1 MKRKS
6 LLIILLLALMVPLA
20 ALAQVERTATVYN
33 GWDKECHVPMYGNL
47 NDGDRSLSQ
56 FIMDKSVLQAMG
68 LAGKQIT
75 KMTFYLANPVPASY
89 QWTTPRYTYVTLA
102 EVDASELDEN
112 GNVIQS
118 EDMTNEQIVTHL
130 YLDAQGETMEIAF
143 SSPYTYSGEKN
154 LLVQFEEQYQ
164 FYPSGY
170 TPFGPYRKPVFYGVY
185 KDGASGWNK
194 VTYTGG
200 HPTRLV
206 KYNFVPKTTFTYLD
220 EATWANTNR
229 PQNVTATPSYDIG
242 NNNSISYRIQL
253 QWDAPANYTG
263 NYQVLCV
270 PRGTS
275 TLDWSNPIATSNT
288 FYTFE
293 GLQKNTSYDLY
304 VRAKRSTNFFN
315 VFSAAATAS
324 ATTPF
329 YPANLDEGDLVFD
342 FNSRTMPNGLTL
354 AGNATYLVRPYSD
367 HNYSLNRLG
376 YYNVGAGVGSFDWMG
391 RQHYL
396 ETSPLTITLP
406 DLKFTNASNG
416 LMVDFDLIREEVY
429 YDAGPAQVLVK
440 LHDYNYNEDLFSAT
454 ASTDESYY
462 DGQHFTYRITNVDQ
476 SSSQH
481 IYKLSFSSVDGGKGF
496 TIDNIVVRKAPA
508 IIPAYNL
515 AASEITPN
523 SATIS
528 WTDDNTN
535 SHTFDLVYRQKG
547 YSNDPNIWEHYVE
560 GVTNPYTLTGL
571 TPYTDYEVKV
581 KTITSSAYED
591 SEIFGFST
599 QCTPAL
605 APYYEPFAGLTALP
619 TDWRVN
625 VPEYAEVVMEVGN
638 GRLTLHNTATEV
650 THNTYGYISTYTSY
664 SEFGAYI
671 ILPYFNNLGSLQL
684 SFKAGRTQG
693 TMESLSVGVVA
704 DPNNYTDYT
713 EIGTATLTDNANGEV
728 YSYNLVNNAVQS
740 GHIVIY
746 FGKYESNLQSIWLD
760 DFYVQQ
766 YAAPTGPV
774 VSNVTNT
781 TATLGW
787 NAGAATEWEVQY
799 KLATA
804 SDWTTVTPNPTTNTC
819 TITGLTASTDYVA
832 QVRAKYG
839 DSPSTWV
846 GFGTFRTLMQEAVV
860 MDASHSNYSQNFNF
874 INIGHGWMFLNV
886 PRVNSDDYGWYWGN
900 IGTTYSSKYCIYIS
914 DDGGTSNNYYVGSS
928 YEIGSTHGYLT
939 FNETTVYAAK
949 TFNLAPGQYTFNYD
963 YRVKG
968 VVGQDYARVAL
979 VPADVALEG
988 IYAGRPDGL
997 TSTTLPEG
1005 WIALDDE
1012 TALPQYGTTATWS
1025 TKTVT
1030 HSVFAPGDYMMV
1042 FIWHQDAG
1050 SRLHSAVQ
1058 MPIAI
1063 DNVSVTWSPLIT
1075 PPDMSTLVAAP
1086 TDTQATLTW
1095 SVPTCTLTPTGYEV
1109 EYATDASF
1117 TDALT
1122 ATTNTN
1128 SVTLTG
1134 LTANTNY
1141 YVRIR
1146 SAHTAN
1152 GTTIYSD
1159 WSDACVFSTNYP
1171 TPTNFTL
1178 VRQTTSM
1185 AQVMWTPVEM
1195 TLPEEQRINYT
1206 YQLTTDPDDW
1216 GADNPGL
1223 SSNGWERNLAP
1234 GSYHFRVKTAVY
1246 DNSTNTIVGESSW
1259 SEPIQFT
1266 IAPWTDPVT
1275 LFPLTYGFETP
1286 TYFDDGLTLGGNL
1299 DKFSIARY
1307 ELEGLTA
1314 HDGEANIYL
1323 LAFTSGSNGE
1333 AYLVMPPLRPSTND
1347 ALVSFWWYHDNTANN
1362 TDEGVTIEQ
1371 SSNGASWQQWGSKI
1385 TRYAEETGWVK
1396 YQQVVPAGGTDP
1408 IYIRLHFEGANSGQW
1423 WKRCYLD
1430 DLTVNTFKSEQPYIS
1445 YVGCDGNSATITLY
1459 DYAVENGYHSS
1470 QFEVQYREW
1479 RDPSETQETWV
1490 DYDVFVNQEPYT
1502 FETTLTVNGLQPATC
1517 YEFRARARVSF
1528 GGYDFDWSGY
1538 CEPVRQWT
1546 DCGTY
1551 TITPTYSYTEDFEE
1565 LFNGTDCWTVG
1576 EGWEIQHEGGH
1587 SGDYCAYLPA
1597 NTNSKMTMPLISA
1610 SGCNNVIIRFW
1621 SKGPGKIYAYYGQD
1635 FGTSRLVGFMSN
1647 TTDWVQYE
1655 LSISYLIKN
1664 NALLKISFEP
1674 DLPYRKAW
1682 YVDDIEIVANAYD
1695 KVFDPIGASYVGAYE
1710 ANSLWFPNGVPTAED
1725 NVMIMGSAKVGFSE
1739 TTVVNAAVGNVA
1751 FSHHGSLSVN
1761 KSATLTANRIDAT
1774 KQVTVYGTAN
1784 ITTLNATK
1792 ANSAVVKNG
1801 GTLYAATITGTSDE
1815 VDNTVVIEDGGQLK
1829 LDNPAYVTVKKTIG
1843 SYTAIEAENN
1853 VERGGY
1859 YLISS
1864 PLNTNY
1870 FNPAMAGACTQVTEG
1885 GETVWTYDL
1894 YAFDYEQ
1901 ELEWRNYKVQN
1912 FLMRNGRGYLYANRD
1927 GVDLSFAGPVAA
1939 NNTPIPYS
1947 TNYGEGAS
1955 YPLNG
1960 WTLVGNPFT
1969 CNAYISG
1976 SAPDMAFFRMNPAG
1990 DGFIP
1995 VTGPLAPM
2003 EGVFVY
2009 TQTAGQV
2016 VTFSREEST
2025 TNDPNLTID
2034 PNIMALPIHILAEN
2048 QDALLMVAQT
2058 IALVEGW
2065 NWWAPMVRIT
2075 AAQLRATLNSN
2086 LQHLMTKTGEVATD
2100 AVLEPGQMY
2109 KIQTEEAVDDVTI
2122 TGVPT
2127 TASISVGDDINWIGY
2142 TGERTNI
2149 SAALAP
2155 YGIEPSEGD
2164 KIISQEGGFAIYN
2177 GTTWTGTLIE
2187 LEQGKGYIYVRGQ

>member
-33 GWDKECHVPMYGNL
+33 GTDKECHVPVYGNL

-56 FIMDKSVLQAMG
+56 FIMDKNVLQTVG
-68 LAGKQIT
+68 LTGKQIT

-102 EVDASELDEN
+102 EVDASELDAD

-118 EDMTNEQIVTHL
+118 SDMTDEQIVAHL

-143 SSPYTYSGEKN
+143 NSPYTYSGEKN
-154 LLVQFEEQYQ
+154 LLVQFEEEYR

-200 HPTRLV
+200 HPTRLN

-304 VRAKRSTNFFN
+304 VRAKLGYVYT
-315 VFSAAATAS
+315 SAAATAS

-329 YPANLDEGDLVFD
+329 YPANLDESNLVFD

-354 AGNATYLVRPYSD
+354 IGNATYLVRPYSD
-367 HNYSLNRLG
+367 HTYSLNELG

-406 DLKFTNASNG
+406 ELKFTNASNG
-416 LMVDFDLIREEVY
+416 LMVEFDLKKEPIYEGE
-429 YDAGPAQVLVK
+429 GPAEVLVR
-440 LHDYNYNEDLFSAT
+440 LHDYNYNDEKFLAT

-462 DGQHFTYRITNVDQ
+462 NGQHFTYRITNVDQ

-481 IYKLSFSSVDGGKGF
+481 IYKLSFSSVEGGKGF

-547 YSNDPNIWEHYVE
+547 YSNDPNVWQHYVQ

-581 KTITSSAYED
+581 KTMTSTGYED
-591 SEIFGFST
+591 SEILGFST
-599 QCTPAL
+599 QCTPASV
-605 APYYEPFAGLTALP
+605 PYYEPFAGLTTLP
-619 TDWRVN
+619 TNWRIN
-625 VPEYAEVVMEVGN
+625 VPEYAEVVTEVGN

-650 THNTYGYISTYTSY
+650 TQNIYGYISIYTSY

-704 DPNNYTDYT
+704 EPNNYTDYT

-766 YAAPTGPV
+766 YAAPTGLA
-774 VSNVTNT
+774 VSDVTNT

-787 NAGAATEWEVQY
+787 NAGAATEWEVRY
-799 KLATA
+799 GTDANNYGTPIA
-804 SDWTTVTPNPTTNTC
+804 VTEPAC
-819 TITGLTASTDYVA
+819 TITGLTANTDYVA

-839 DSPSTWV
+839 ESYSVWV
-846 GFGTFRTLMQEAVV
+846 DFEGFKTLMQEAVV

-900 IGTTYSSKYCIYIS
+900 IGTTYSSRYCIYIS
-914 DDGGTSNNYYVGSS
+914 DDGGTTNNYYVGNS
-928 YEIGSTHGYLT
+928 YDIGGSHGYLT
-939 FNETTVYAAK
+939 FFETTVYAVK
-949 TFNLAPGQYTFNYD
+949 TFNLAPGQYTFSYD

-1042 FIWHQDAG
+1042 FIWHQDDG

-1075 PPDMSTLVAAP
+1075 PPDMNTLVAAP

-1095 SVPTCTLTPTGYEV
+1095 QAPTCTLTPTGYEV

-1141 YVRIR
+1141 FVRIR
-1146 SAHTAN
+1146 SANTAN

-1159 WSDACVFSTNYP
+1159 WSDPRSFSTNYP
-1171 TPTNFTL
+1171 TPTNL
-1178 VRQTTSM
+1178 AVVRQTTSM
-1185 AQVMWTPVEM
+1185 AQVMWTPVEL
-1195 TLPEEQRINYT
+1195 TLPEGQRINYT

-1234 GSYHFRVKTAVY
+1234 GSYHFRVKTAIY
-1246 DNSTNTIVGESSW
+1246 DNSNNSIVGTSDW

-1286 TYFDDGLTLGGNL
+1286 TYFDDGLTLGGDL

-1408 IYIRLHFEGANSGQW
+1408 IYIRLHFEGADLTQW

-1430 DLTVNTFKSEQPYIS
+1430 DLTVNAFKSEQPYIS
-1445 YVGCDGNSATITLY
+1445 YVGCDAYTATITLY
-1459 DYAVENGYHSS
+1459 DYAYQNGWPSS
-1470 QFEVQYREW
+1470 AFEVQYREW
-1479 RDPSETQETWV
+1479 RDPSETQNEWV
-1490 DYDVFVNQEPYT
+1490 DYPIFENEAPYA
-1502 FETTLTVNGLQPATC
+1502 FERTLTLNGLQPATC

-1528 GGYDFDWSGY
+1528 GSIDFAWSNY
-1538 CEPVRQWT
+1538 CEAYRQWT

-1565 LFNGTDCWTVG
+1565 LFNGTDCWTI
-1576 EGWEIQHEGGH
+1576 EGNWTMQQSGGH
-1587 SGDYCAYLPA
+1587 DGDYCAYCPGRVNLQDNAFLTSPA
-1597 NTNSKMTMPLISA
+1597 ISF
-1610 SGCNNVIIRFW
+1610 SGCNNAILRFW
-1621 SKGPGKIYAYYGQD
+1621 SKGKGIVRVYYGE
-1635 FGTSRLVGFMSN
+1635 GFADYGDIFTLSA
-1647 TTDWVQYE
+1647 TEDWERIE
-1655 LSISYLIKN
+1655 LSLSYFMNKGPIKVC
-1664 NALLKISFEP
+1664 F
-1674 DLPYRKAW
+1674 YRKYNNTSAW
-1682 YVDDIEIVANAYD
+1682 YVDDVSIIANVYE
-1695 KVFDPIGASYVGAYE
+1695 KIFDCKWNEVGLLTSAGNWY
-1710 ANSLWFPNGVPTAED
+1710 PNGIPSASDEV
-1725 NVMIMGSAKVGFSE
+1725 VIMRGSQVYYSNSPFSCG
-1739 TTVVNAAVGNVA
+1739 TINFGTSGSVWVRNNCLLTVSTFNA
-1751 FSHHGSLSVN
+1751 SRR
-1761 KSATLTANRIDAT
+1761 LTVD
-1774 KQVTVYGTAN
+1774 GTAN
-1784 ITTLNATK
+1784 ITTLNIEGK
-1792 ANSAVVKNG
+1792 GSVVVNNG
-1801 GTLYAATITGTSDE
+1801 GTLYASTITGTSDE

-1843 SYTAIEAENN
+1843 SYTEIETENN
-1853 VERGGY
+1853 VTNGGY
-1859 YLISS
+1859 YLLSS
-1864 PLNTNY
+1864 PLATNY

-1885 GETVWTYDL
+1885 GQVVWTYDL
-1894 YAFDYEQ
+1894 YKLDYEQ
-1901 ELEWRNYKVQN
+1901 ELEWRNYKDAN
-1912 FLMRNGRGYLYANRD
+1912 FLMKNGYGYLYANRD
-1927 GVDLSFAGPVAA
+1927 GVELSFAGPVAA
-1939 NNTPIPYS
+1939 NNTQIPVN
-1947 TNYGEGAS
+1947 TNYGEGS
-1955 YPLNG
+1955 LYPLNG

-1990 DGFIP
+1990 NGFIP
-1995 VTGPLAPM
+1995 VTGPVAPM

-2009 TQTAGQV
+2009 TQMAGQA

-2025 TNDPNLTID
+2025 TNGPNLMPD
-2034 PNIMALPIHILAEN
+2034 PNIMALPTHALAEN
-2048 QDALLMVAQT
+2048 QDALLLVTQT
-2058 IALVEGW
+2058 IAMVSGW
-2065 NWWAPMVRIT
+2065 NWFAPMVRIT
-2075 AAQLRATLNSN
+2075 AAQLRSALDGYIVQLRS
-2086 LQHLMTKTGEVATD
+2086 KEGEVDTD
-2100 AVLEPGQMY
+2100 AVLEPGQMF
-2109 KIQTEEAVDDVTI
+2109 KIQVDATPENVSV
-2122 TGVPT
+2122 TGVY
-2127 TASISVGDDINWIGY
+2127 TAANISIENGSNWFGYTSETDDIA
-2142 TGERTNI
+2142 T
-2149 SAALAP
+2149 ALNAL
-2155 YGIEPSEGD
+2155 GIIPVDGD
-2164 KIISQEGGFAIYN
+2164 KIISQDGGFAIFD
-2177 GTTWTGTLIE
+2177 GTTWQGTLTQ
-2187 LEQGKGYIYVRGQ
+2187 LTQGQGYVYVR

>member
-1 MKRKS
+1 MKRKDF
-6 LLIILLLALMVPLA
+6 LLILVLALMVPLA

-33 GWDKECHVPMYGNL
+33 GTDKECHVPVYGNL

-56 FIMDKSVLQAMG
+56 FIMDKNVLQTVG
-68 LAGKQIT
+68 LTGKQIT

-102 EVDASELDEN
+102 EVDASELDAD

-118 EDMTNEQIVTHL
+118 EDMTDEQIVAYL

-143 SSPYTYSGEKN
+143 STPYTYSGEKN

-293 GLQKNTSYDLY
+293 GLQKNMSYDLY

-329 YPANLDEGDLVFD
+329 YPANLDEGNLVFD

-367 HNYSLNRLG
+367 HTYSLNRLG

-440 LHDYNYNEDLFSAT
+440 LHDDNYNEDLFSAT

-462 DGQHFTYRITNVDQ
+462 NGQHFTYRITNVDQ

-515 AASEITPN
+515 AASNITPT

-528 WTDDNTN
+528 WMDDNTN

-591 SEIFGFST
+591 SEILGFST
-599 QCTPAL
+599 QCTPASV
-605 APYYEPFAGLTALP
+605 PYYEPFAGLTALP

-625 VPEYAEVVMEVGN
+625 VPEYAEVVTEVGN

-650 THNTYGYISTYTSY
+650 TQNIYGYISTYTSY

-704 DPNNYTDYT
+704 APNNYTDYT

-766 YAAPTGPV
+766 YAAPTGLA
-774 VSNVTNT
+774 VSDVTNT
-781 TATLGW
+781 TATLSW
-787 NAGAATEWEVQY
+787 NAGAATEWEVRY
-799 KLATA
+799 GTDANNYGTPV
-804 SDWTTVTPNPTTNTC
+804 SVTELTY
-819 TITGLTASTDYVA
+819 TITGLTASTNYVA

-839 DSPSTWV
+839 DNLYSEWV
-846 GFGTFRTLMQEAVV
+846 SFEGFKTYYSAPILV
-860 MDASHSNYSQNFNF
+860 DASHPYSHGFSTMQSTGNGFTIVGDIGGWQLINKGLFGNDWALGTAPGRLNGSLTGLNNYS
-874 INIGHGWMFLNV
+874 L
-886 PRVNSDDYGWYWGN
+886 
-900 IGTTYSSKYCIYIS
+900 YIS
-914 DDGGTSNNYYVGSS
+914 KD
-928 YEIGSTHGYLT
+928 GSTYQYIHGETPLIGGGWQGWG
-939 FNETTVYAAK
+939 TTVYAARVF
-949 TFNLAPGQYTFNYD
+949 TLTPGSYQFSYRWYGNGIHASD
-963 YRVKG
+963 YF
-968 VVGQDYARVAL
+968 RVAL
-979 VPADVALEG
+979 VPADTE
-988 IYAGRPDGL
+988 L
-997 TSTTLPEG
+997 TASNSGPTGFSYNSLPTG
-1005 WIALDDE
+1005 WIALDGGE
-1012 TALPQYGTTATWS
+1012 ALNPMDNNVVGFASYTTPES
-1025 TKTVT
+1025 
-1030 HSVFAPGDYMMV
+1030 SRINILEEGNYMMV
-1042 FIWHQDAG
+1042 FVWTN
-1050 SRLHSAVQ
+1050 SSLKLPSAVN
-1058 MPIAI
+1058 PPVAI
-1063 DNVSVTWSPLIT
+1063 DEIGISCVSLIT
-1075 PPDMSTLVAAP
+1075 PPDMNTLVAAP

-1095 SVPTCTLTPTGYEV
+1095 QAPACTLTPTGYEV

-1141 YVRIR
+1141 YVQIR
-1146 SAHTAN
+1146 SLHTAN

-1159 WSDACVFSTNYP
+1159 WSDARVFSTQYP
-1171 TPTNFTL
+1171 TPTNL
-1178 VRQTTSM
+1178 VVVGQTTSM
-1185 AQVMWTPVEM
+1185 AQVMWTPVEL
-1195 TLPEEQRINYT
+1195 TLPEGQRINYT

-1234 GSYHFRVKTAVY
+1234 GSYHFHVKTAVY
-1246 DNSTNTIVGESSW
+1246 DNSTNTIVGESDW

-1286 TYFDDGLTLGGNL
+1286 TYFDDGLTLGGDL

-1430 DLTVNTFKSEQPYIS
+1430 DLTVNAFKSEQPYIS
-1445 YVGCDGNSATITLY
+1445 YVGCDAYTATITLY
-1459 DYAVENGYHSS
+1459 DYAYQNGWPSS
-1470 QFEVQYREW
+1470 AFHVQYRKVGQ
-1479 RDPSETQETWV
+1479 DTWI
-1490 DYDVFVNQEPYT
+1490 DYGDFVNQAPYA
-1502 FETTLTVNGLQPATC
+1502 FENSLTIDGLDPNSY
-1517 YEFRARARVSF
+1517 YEFCACARVSYNGNDF
-1528 GGYDFDWSGY
+1528 AWSNYCEPYRQWTSNDVFTVTPTHPYEHDFEFGAYNWTEGNWNTQYEGGYDGS
-1538 CEPVRQWT
+1538 
-1546 DCGTY
+1546 
-1551 TITPTYSYTEDFEE
+1551 S
-1565 LFNGTDCWTVG
+1565 
-1576 EGWEIQHEGGH
+1576 
-1587 SGDYCAYLPA
+1587 YCAYSNGSTEVLLSPE
-1597 NTNSKMTMPLISA
+1597 ISFSSECENAILRFYKKTSGGA
-1610 SGCNNVIIRFW
+1610 SSV
-1621 SKGPGKIYAYYGQD
+1621 YVYYGENFAQR
-1635 FGTSRLVGFMSN
+1635 TMLQSYAVSSWAISEYSLSRFMNSGPIKIGIAAGN
-1647 TTDWVQYE
+1647 ANYG
-1655 LSISYLIKN
+1655 SYIDN
-1664 NALLKISFEP
+1664 
-1674 DLPYRKAW
+1674 
-1682 YVDDIEIVANAYD
+1682 IEIIANAYG
-1695 KVFDPIGASYVGAYE
+1695 KIFDGASAVQWSN
-1710 ANSLWFPNGVPTAED
+1710 ANNWYPQGVPSANDDVMVMGTVFVGYTDGSNPYTA
-1725 NVMIMGSAKVGFSE
+1725 SAKNIGF
-1739 TTVVNAAVGNVA
+1739 
-1751 FSHHGSLSVN
+1751 GSSGYVYVRPGSV
-1761 KSATLTANRIDAT
+1761 LEAT
-1774 KQVTVYGTAN
+1774 KINHKTA
-1784 ITTLNATK
+1784 
-1792 ANSAVVKNG
+1792 S
-1801 GTLYAATITGTSDE
+1801 S
-1815 VDNTVVIEDGGQLK
+1815 VDVADGGQLRVAQSSVATMK
-1829 LDNPAYVTVKKTIG
+1829 KRFVGYNDVSDDDHFYLFAPPVVWPTTNP
-1843 SYTAIEAENN
+1843 
-1853 VERGGY
+1853 
-1859 YLISS
+1859 SS
-1864 PLNTNY
+1864 FT
-1870 FNPAMAGACTQVTEG
+1870 T
-1885 GETVWTYDL
+1885 GEYDL
-1894 YAFDYEQ
+1894 YRFDGENGGA
-1901 ELEWRNYKVQN
+1901 EWRNYKQN
-1912 FLMRNGRGYLYANRD
+1912 TFVMQRGKGYLYAHERPTSGNLD
-1927 GVDLSFAGPVAA
+1927 YTTMSMGGYLLPLGEETITGLVYGA
-1939 NNTPIPYS
+1939 NTDEQPF
-1947 TNYGEGAS
+1947 
-1955 YPLNG
+1955 LN
-1960 WTLVGNPFT
+1960 WNLVGNPFP
-1969 CNAYISG
+1969 CNAYLVRNG
-1976 SAPDMAFFRMNPAG
+1976 EAVPFYKMNETGDAVVPARAG
-1990 DGFIP
+1990 TVIK
-1995 VTGPLAPM
+1995 PM
-2003 EGVFVY
+2003 EGVFVVAENEDES
-2009 TQTAGQV
+2009 T
-2016 VTFSREEST
+2016 VTFT
-2025 TNDPNLTID
+2025 TTEPAIGDEPEA
-2034 PNIMALPIHILAEN
+2034 IMPSIPIHALTEH
-2048 QDALLMVAQT
+2048 QDAYVMLAQA
-2058 IALVEGW
+2058 IVLSAGW
-2065 NWWAPMVRIT
+2065 NWWAPMVQIT
-2075 AAQLRATLNSN
+2075 AAQLRAALDPN

-2109 KIQTEEAVDDVTI
+2109 KIQTNADVDGVTI
-2122 TGVPT
+2122 TGVPMA
-2127 TASISVGDDINWIGY
+2127 ASISIGEDYNWIGY
-2142 TGERTNI
+2142 TGGTTDDI
-2149 SAALAP
+2149 SAALAS
-2155 YGIEPSEGD
+2155 YGITPNIGD
-2164 KIISQEGGFAIYN
+2164 KIISQNNGFAIYN
-2177 GTTWTGTLIE
+2177 GTSWEGTLTLLI
-2187 LEQGKGYIYVRGQ
+2187 QGRGYVYVRVVR

>member
-6 LLIILLLALMVPLA
+6 LLIILLLALGVPIA
-20 ALAQVERTATVYN
+20 TFAQVERTATVYN
-33 GWDKECHVPMYGNL
+33 GRDKECHVPVYGNL
-47 NDGDRSLSQ
+47 NVGDRSLSQ
-56 FIMDKSVLQAMG
+56 FIMDKNVLQTVG
-68 LAGKQIT
+68 LTGKQIT

-102 EVDASELDEN
+102 EVDASELDAD

-118 EDMTNEQIVTHL
+118 EDMTDEQIVAHL

-143 SSPYTYSGEKN
+143 NSPYTYSGEKN
-154 LLVQFEEQYQ
+154 LLVQFEEQYR

-229 PQNVTATPSYDIG
+229 PQNVTATPFYDIG
-242 NNNSISYRIQL
+242 NNNSISYKIQL

-304 VRAKRSTNFFN
+304 VRAKLGYVYT
-315 VFSAAATAS
+315 SAAATAS

-354 AGNATYLVRPYSD
+354 AGNATYLVRPYTD
-367 HNYSLNRLG
+367 HTYSLNRLG

-440 LHDYNYNEDLFSAT
+440 LHDDNYNEDLFSET

-462 DGQHFTYRITNVDQ
+462 NGQHFTYRITNVDQ

-547 YSNDPNIWEHYVE
+547 YSNDPNEWQHYVE
-560 GVTNPYTLTGL
+560 GVSNPYTLTGL

-591 SEIFGFST
+591 SEILGFST
-599 QCTPAL
+599 QCTPASV
-605 APYYEPFAGLTALP
+605 PYYEPFAGLTTLP
-619 TDWRVN
+619 TNWRIN
-625 VPEYAEVVMEVGN
+625 VPEYAEVVTEVGN

-650 THNTYGYISTYTSY
+650 TQNIYGYISTYTSY

-760 DFYVQQ
+760 DFSVQQ
-766 YAAPTGPV
+766 YAAPTGLV
-774 VSNVTNT
+774 VSNVTNIS
-781 TATLGW
+781 ATLGW
-787 NAGAATEWEVQY
+787 NVGAATEWEVRY
-799 KLATA
+799 KATTDSSWGSA
-804 SDWTTVTPNPTTNTC
+804 IAVTEPAC
-819 TITGLTASTDYVA
+819 TITGLTANTEYMA
-832 QVRAKYG
+832 QVRAMYG
-839 DSPSTWV
+839 DDSHSVWV
-846 GFGTFRTLMQEAVV
+846 DFDGFKTLMQEAVV
-860 MDASHSNYSQNFNF
+860 MNAENTSYNEGFESGNGN
-874 INIGHGWMFLNV
+874 WMFIDGGGEVNRWRRFSYFTMSYGNLGYGL
-886 PRVNSDDYGWYWGN
+886 RVTYSADNSATTQWKYRTGYEYSFGNTSGFMATPATSYAVKAFTLSAGHYEFGYDYAVKGRANDDYM
-900 IGTTYSSKYCIYIS
+900 
-914 DDGGTSNNYYVGSS
+914 
-928 YEIGSTHGYLT
+928 
-939 FNETTVYAAK
+939 
-949 TFNLAPGQYTFNYD
+949 
-963 YRVKG
+963 RV
-968 VVGQDYARVAL
+968 VL
-979 VPADVALEG
+979 VPAETVFE
-988 IYAGRPDGL
+988 AGV
-997 TSTTLPEG
+997 LPEG
-1005 WIALDDE
+1005 FDYNNTPNDWFALDGGQQLVGN
-1012 TALPQYGTTATWS
+1012 ANNSNYYGWNAQSPITLD
-1025 TKTVT
+1025 VY
-1030 HSVFAPGDYMMV
+1030 PGGTYEPGNYMIV
-1042 FIWHQDAG
+1042 VLWKNDG
-1050 SRLHSAVQ
+1050 SSRYDLAQ
-1058 MPIAI
+1058 NPPGAI
-1063 DNVSVTWSPLIT
+1063 DNVSVAWSPLIT

-1095 SVPTCTLTPTGYEV
+1095 VVPTCMLTPTSYEV
-1109 EYATDASF
+1109 EYATDANF
-1117 TDALT
+1117 ADALT

-1141 YVRIR
+1141 FVQIR
-1146 SAHTAN
+1146 SACTAN

-1159 WSDACVFSTNYP
+1159 WSDARVFSTNYP
-1171 TPTNFTL
+1171 TPTNLTL

-1185 AQVMWTPVEM
+1185 AQVMWTPVEL
-1195 TLPEEQRINYT
+1195 TLPEGQRINYT

-1246 DNSTNTIVGESSW
+1246 DNSTNSIVGTSDW

-1275 LFPLTYGFETP
+1275 IFPLTYGFETP
-1286 TYFDDGLTLGGNL
+1286 TYFDDGLTLGGALERL
-1299 DKFSIARY
+1299 DIYNYSNAQDQ
-1307 ELEGLTA
+1307 LPA
-1314 HDGEANIYL
+1314 HAGGESQRL
-1323 LAFTSGSNGE
+1323 LGFASGSSSE
-1333 AYLVMPPLRPSTND
+1333 AYLVLPPLRPSTSD

-1396 YQQVVPAGGTDP
+1396 YQQVVTAGGTDP
-1408 IYIRLHFEGANSGQW
+1408 IYIRLHFEGASSGQW

-1430 DLTVNTFKSEQPYIS
+1430 DLTVNAFKSEQPYIS
-1445 YVGCDGNSATITLY
+1445 YVGCDAYTATITLY
-1459 DYAVENGYHSS
+1459 DYAYQNGWPSS
-1470 QFEVQYREW
+1470 AFHVQYRKVGQ
-1479 RDPSETQETWV
+1479 DTWI
-1490 DYDVFVNQEPYT
+1490 DYADFVNQAPYA
-1502 FETTLTVNGLQPATC
+1502 FENSLAINGLDPNSY
-1517 YEFRARARVSF
+1517 YEFRACARVSYN
-1528 GGYDFDWSGY
+1528 GYDFAWSNY
-1538 CEPVRQWT
+1538 CEPYRQWT
-1546 DCGTY
+1546 SNDVFTV
-1551 TITPTYSYTEDFEE
+1551 TPTHPYEHDFE
-1565 LFNGTDCWTVG
+1565 FGAYNWT
-1576 EGWEIQHEGGH
+1576 EGSWDTQYEGGYN
-1587 SGDYCAYLPA
+1587 SSYCAYM
-1597 NTNSKMTMPLISA
+1597 SSA
-1610 SGCNNVIIRFW
+1610 SVSTLATPEIHFDESCDNVIIRFRV
-1621 SKGPGKIYAYYGQD
+1621 KGSGRFSIYYGENYAQSTVVNTIPSKPSWTKVEYSLSKYMAY
-1635 FGTSRLVGFMSN
+1635 GTVKIAFSN
-1647 TTDWVQYE
+1647 DYSTNTPV
-1655 LSISYLIKN
+1655 
-1664 NALLKISFEP
+1664 AMF
-1674 DLPYRKAW
+1674 
-1682 YVDDIEIVANAYD
+1682 VDDIQIVANAYN
-1695 KVFDPIGASYVGAYE
+1695 KIFDCQPGYPQQWSN
-1710 ANSLWFPNGVPTAED
+1710 ANYWYPHAVPTADED
-1725 NVMIMGSAKVGFSE
+1725 VMIMGYARVGNDDGSNPYIAQAGNVGFGSYGYVLVYPGSTLE
-1739 TTVVNAAVGNVA
+1739 AEKVNVA
-1751 FSHHGSLSVN
+1751 MTSSVMI
-1761 KSATLTANRIDAT
+1761 S
-1774 KQVTVYGTAN
+1774 
-1784 ITTLNATK
+1784 
-1792 ANSAVVKNG
+1792 
-1801 GTLYAATITGTSDE
+1801 
-1815 VDNTVVIEDGGQLK
+1815 DGGQLK
-1829 LDNPAYVTVKKTIG
+1829 LDTGNPYITMYKRFIG
-1843 SYTAIEAENN
+1843 YNN
-1853 VERGGY
+1853 VNDDDHF
-1859 YLISS
+1859 YLFAPPFSWSNNSS
-1864 PLNTNY
+1864 FTS
-1870 FNPAMAGACTQVTEG
+1870 GD
-1885 GETVWTYDL
+1885 YDL
-1894 YAFDYEQ
+1894 YHFDGSA
-1901 ELEWRNYKVQN
+1901 ELEWINHKNPVNNAMQRGK
-1912 FLMRNGRGYLYANRD
+1912 GYLYAHAKPTTGNLD
-1927 GVDLSFAGPVAA
+1927 YTSVTMGGYVLPLGEETITGLV
-1939 NNTPIPYS
+1939 YG
-1947 TNYGEGAS
+1947 TNADEQ
-1955 YPLNG
+1955 PFFN
-1960 WTLVGNPFT
+1960 WNLVGNPFP
-1969 CNAYISG
+1969 CNAYLVRNG
-1976 SAPDMAFFRMNPAG
+1976 EAVPFYKMNETGDAIVPARAG
-1990 DGFIP
+1990 TVIK
-1995 VTGPLAPM
+1995 PM
-2003 EGVFVY
+2003 EGVFVVAENEDES
-2009 TQTAGQV
+2009 T
-2016 VTFSREEST
+2016 VTFT
-2025 TNDPNLTID
+2025 TTEPALGDEPEAIMPSIPNH
-2034 PNIMALPIHILAEN
+2034 ALAEN
-2048 QDALLMVAQT
+2048 QNALLLVAQT
-2058 IALVEGW
+2058 IAMVSGW
-2065 NWWAPMVRIT
+2065 NWWTPMVQIT
-2075 AAQLRATLNSN
+2075 AAQLNSMLNGCLTQIMAKDEEN
-2086 LQHLMTKTGEVATD
+2086 VNGE
-2100 AVLEPGQMY
+2100 LNPGQMY
-2109 KIQTEEAVDDVTI
+2109 KLYSTAVVNGVAV
-2122 TGVPT
+2122 TGVPVSS
-2127 TASISVGDDINWIGY
+2127 SITIGTGSNWIGY
-2142 TGERTNI
+2142 TGETTTDI
-2149 SAALAP
+2149 AAALTTLLGA
-2155 YGIEPSEGD
+2155 SFTSNEGD
-2164 KIISQEGGFAIYN
+2164 KIISQDGGFAIFN
-2177 GTTWTGTLIE
+2177 GSTWEGTLTQ
-2187 LEQGKGYIYVRGQ
+2187 LTQGQGYVYVRY